1 MTIYKTRMGKTKQLG
16 LAALMALGVLGFAA
30 SSRAAESGDC
40 IRGQAAAPIKIEVFS
55 DFQCPACRA
64 FYLETIKQVM
74 TEYGDTGKACIA
86 YREFPLS
93 MHAHAKKAARY
104 GHAALKIST
113 QLWSQVADALFQNQ
127 DAWAATGDIEAA
139 LAKTVS
145 AKDLAAI
152 KKLVAA
158 PAALDAAIEA
168 DIKLGMEKEL
178 TSTPTF
184 FVTAAGKTEK
194 VPGAIRFP
202 ILKRYLDTRP
212 AQ

>member
-1 MTIYKTRMGKTKQLG
+1 MTMMGRTNITKGSARWL
-16 LAALMALGVLGFAA
+16 LAAMLLLTMAAQ
-30 SSRAAESGDC
+30 SPAAESGEC
-40 IRGQAAAPIKIEVFS
+40 IKGKATAPIKIEVFS

-64 FYLETIKQVM
+64 FYLETVKQVM

-104 GHAALKIST
+104 GHAALKISP
-113 QLWSQVADALFQNQ
+113 QLWVQVADALFQNQ
-127 DAWAATGDIEAA
+127 DTWGASGDIEGA
-139 LAKTVS
+139 LTKTLS
-145 AKDLAAI
+145 SKDLGDI
-152 KKLVAA
+152 KKLVAS
-158 PAALDAAIEA
+158 PAALDAAIDA
-168 DIKLGMEKEL
+168 DVKLGMEKEI

-212 AQ
+212 VQ

>member
-1 MTIYKTRMGKTKQLG
+1 MTIFTGRRAAVGSQ
-16 LAALMALGVLGFAA
+16 AALAMLLLVTGWAVR
-30 SSRAAESGDC
+30 SQAAESGDC
-40 IRGQAAAPIKIEVFS
+40 IKGKPTAPIKIEVFS

-74 TEYGDTGKACIA
+74 VEYGDTGKACIA
-86 YREFPLS
+86 YREFPLT
-93 MHAHAKKAARY
+93 MHTHARKAARY
-104 GHAALKIST
+104 GHAALKISP
-113 QLWSQVADALFQNQ
+113 QLWLQVADTLFQNQ
-127 DAWAATGDIEAA
+127 DTWAATGDIEGT
-139 LAKTVS
+139 LAKS
-145 AKDLAAI
+145 LAAKDLADI

-168 DIKLGMEKEL
+168 DIKLGTEKEIN
-178 TSTPTF
+178 STPTF

-212 AQ
+212 TN

>member
-1 MTIYKTRMGKTKQLG
+1 MRGLVMT
-16 LAALMALGVLGFAA
+16 MALFSALTAA
-30 SSRAAESGDC
+30 RAAESGDC
-40 IRGQAAAPIKIEVFS
+40 IRGKATSPIKIEVFS

-86 YREFPLS
+86 YREFPLN
-93 MHAHAKKAARY
+93 MHAHAKEAARY
-104 GHAALKIST
+104 GHAALKISP

-127 DAWAATGDIEAA
+127 DTWATSGDIESVLAKA
-139 LAKTVS
+139 LAP
-145 AKDLAAI
+145 KDLAAI

-168 DIKLGMEKEL
+168 DIKLGTEKEIN
-178 TSTPTF
+178 STPTF
-184 FVTAAGKTEK
+184 FVTASGKTEK

-212 AQ
+212 AN